1 MSDKRSKIIGTILK
15 YIWAI
20 FGVAVYSFAI
30 VFFIRPASIPVGG
43 VSGISL
49 ILNNLFNWQMGIVI
63 LSLNVPLMLIAYKFW
78 GKQFVASTLICIVA
92 NSVFV
97 DVFTATLPTY
107 GGDIYL
113 SILYGG
119 VLMGAG
125 MGIVVNAGCTMGGTE
140 IISKLI
146 SKKTDI
152 SFGNCNLISAA
163 IIIGAAAICYRNVD
177 SALYAV
183 VAQFVS
189 SRVIDFILHGA
200 IQSDAIFIITE
211 KPEELSHE
219 LMSKLGHGVTAVKGK
234 GMYFGTDRYLLICI
248 VHRNQTAEIKN
259 LINTT
264 DPSAF
269 VILTAAKEVYGKDFQ
284 HYEE

>member
-1 MSDKRSKIIGTILK
+1 MDKKHGKVPGTILR
-15 YIWAI
+15 YTWAT
-20 FGVAVYSFAI
+20 FGVAVYSFAL
-30 VFFIRPASIPVGG
+30 VFFIKSASIPVGG

-49 ILNNLFNWQMGIVI
+49 ILNNLFGWSMGIVI
-63 LSLNVPLMLIAYKFW
+63 LSLNIPLMFLAYKFL
-78 GKQFVASTLICIVA
+78 GRQFVVRTLICIVT
-92 NSVFV
+92 NSIFV
-97 DVFTATLPTY
+97 DLFTAVLPAY
-107 GGDIYL
+107 NGDIYL
-113 SILYGG
+113 SLLYGG

-140 IISKLI
+140 ILAKLI

-152 SFGNCNLISAA
+152 SFGNCNLAFAA
-163 IIIGAAAICYRNVD
+163 MIIAAAAICYGNIN
-177 SALYAV
+177 SAMYAI

-200 IQSDAIFIITE
+200 VQSDAIFMITE

-219 LMSKLGHGVTAVKGK
+219 LMSRLGHGVTAIKGK
-234 GMYFGTDRYLLICI
+234 GMFFGTDRYLLICI
-248 VHRNQTAEIKN
+248 VHRNQTAEIKTV
-259 LINTT
+259 INAT

-284 HYEE
+284 HYE